1 MIKKISFL
9 TLFFTIQIFA
19 GSASDRINGVAQ
31 FLIDRAND
39 NYLYIFEKK
48 IKENEKLNCYFPN
61 TVENLEIAGLKELLY
76 SHQLWEESLKKDM
89 DVLATRSTVSSIEKL
104 FNVSGQAIKI
114 ADTYAKLML
123 HIQVKYKGE
132 IYPVNSVPLN
142 ASDELKALLN
152 GFYNSAAEI
161 STALYRFKDYKTDNL
176 CNTPTLD
183 YKTFSN
189 EIEVLFNLDKKLHQL
204 YKHIEQNKDSILINN
219 VGMAEVKSML
229 NLTENSN
236 ADVNESVVNYIK
248 IGSATVLQLYSS
260 EEIKTYLNSIK
271 NVISVFNN
279 NENTMTVKVVQAL
292 KEIQQSGIIEDNIL
306 SSMKKYILFF
316 AQISDAKSS
325 DEVNEILKAYTLPST
340 SFFEKR
346 KQGEH
351 WLISSYLGASGA
363 KSNAPDVK
371 NKQDWFGVFAPIG
384 FEYARGM
391 SCGASWSIMISPFD
405 FGYPITLKLNGIESE
420 VEFKQIIAPSIS
432 ASYGF
437 AEYPLTI
444 GASYQKGRAINI
456 SDTEERILVF
466 VAFDMPLWILK

>member
-1 MIKKISFL
+1 MIRKIFI
-9 TLFFTIQIFA
+9 FTIIFA
-19 GSASDRINGVAQ
+19 VHLSAGSTSDRINGVAQ

-89 DVLATRSTVSSIEKL
+89 DILATRSTVSSIEKL
-104 FNVSGQAIKI
+104 FNVSGQAITI

-123 HIQVKYKGE
+123 NVQVKYKGD
-132 IYPVNSVPLN
+132 IYPVNSIPLN

-161 STALYRFKDYKTDNL
+161 TTALYRFKEYKTDNL
-176 CNTPTLD
+176 CNTPLLD
-183 YKTFSN
+183 YNTFTK
-189 EIEVLFNLDKKLHQL
+189 EIEVLFELDKKLQQL
-204 YKHIEQNKDSILINN
+204 YNHIEQNKDSILISSF
-219 VGMAEVKSML
+219 GLADVKRLL
-229 NLTENSN
+229 NLSEDQDGNIEN
-236 ADVNESVVNYIK
+236 SVVNYIK
-248 IGSATVLQLYSS
+248 VGSAAALQSYGSD
-260 EEIKTYLNSIK
+260 EIKTQINSIK

-279 NENTMTVKVVQAL
+279 SENTMTVKVVQAL
-292 KEIQQSGIIEDNIL
+292 KEIQHSGIIEDDIL
-306 SSMKKYILFF
+306 SAMKKYILFF
-316 AQISDAKSS
+316 AQISDAQSA
-325 DEVNEILKAYTLPST
+325 DQVNEILKAYTLPST

-346 KQGEH
+346 KPGEH
-351 WLISSYLGASGA
+351 WMISSYLGASGA
-363 KSNAPDVK
+363 YSNAPDVE

-420 VEFKQIIAPSIS
+420 VEFNQIIAPSI
-432 ASYGF
+432 AVSYGF
-437 AEYPLTI
+437 AEYPLTL
-444 GASYQKGRAINI
+444 GAGYQKGRSINANN
-456 SDTEERILVF
+456 TEERILLF
-466 VAFDMPLWILK
+466 LAFDMPLWIVK